1 MKLGGMGRWW
11 LGIVLVLA
19 ALVTAGCAQDAGVAT
34 SEALTVTVSIV
45 PQQYFVERIGGDR
58 VTVNV
63 MVEPGSSPATYEPKP
78 EQLKAL
84 DQAAA
89 YFSIGVPFETVWLDR
104 IAEANPDMVMVDTI
118 ADIERMPMA
127 SHHHHDE
134 DEEGHADDDH
144 SEGEAEG
151 DHEDDDHSED
161 EAGLP
166 DPHVWVSPA
175 LVKVQAQVIYEAL
188 AALDPESEAAYRANL
203 DAFIADIE
211 ALEGDIQATLA
222 ALESSKFIVFH
233 PAWGYFAHD
242 FGLEQV
248 PIEVGGQE
256 PSAQELAALI
266 EEAQE
271 ENIRVI
277 FAQPEF
283 STSDAETIAREIGG
297 EVLLISPLAPDWLAN
312 MRQVAETFAKVLAGN
327 E

>member
-1 MKLGGMGRWW
+1 LV
-11 LGIVLVLA
+11 VLVVT
-19 ALVTAGCAQDAGVAT
+19 ALVAGGCAPAGGGAT
-34 SEALTVTVSIV
+34 SDDLTVTVSIV

-63 MVEPGSSPATYEPKP
+63 MVRPGNNPATYEPKP
-78 EQLKAL
+78 EQLKSL
-84 DQAAA
+84 DRSVA
-89 YFSIGVPFETVWLDR
+89 YFSIGVPFEQAWLDR

-134 DEEGHADDDH
+134 DEEGHA
-144 SEGEAEG
+144 
-151 DHEDDDHSED
+151 DDDHSED

-222 ALESSKFIVFH
+222 ELESSKFIVFH

-312 MRQVAETFAKVLAGN
+312 MRQVAEAFAKVLAGN